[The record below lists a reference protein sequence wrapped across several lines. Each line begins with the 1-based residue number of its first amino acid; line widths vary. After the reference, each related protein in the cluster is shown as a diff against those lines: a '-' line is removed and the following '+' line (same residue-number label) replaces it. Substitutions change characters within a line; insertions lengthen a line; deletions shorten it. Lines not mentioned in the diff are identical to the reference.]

1 MVRVSLSDDEYI
13 FFENAGQD
21 HILFIETTNALIK
34 ALNLNVPFLS
44 PFEFILREVR
54 DPRDF
59 IQLNLQFH
67 LFLND
72 ALHSILASLPNPVI
86 FLPKMLPA
94 SDFNQLKM
102 VEYIMHK
109 DLDMVF
115 QQLEEDYNVSQ
126 AM

>member
-1 MVRVSLSDDEYI
+1 MVRVSLSDDENT

-44 PFEFILREVR
+44 PFEFILRETR

-59 IQLNLQFH
+59 TQINLQFH

-72 ALHSILASLPNPVI
+72 TLHSILASLPNPVI

-102 VEYIMHK
+102 VEYIIHR

-115 QQLEEDYNVSQ
+115 QKLEEDYNVSQ
-126 AM
+126 AV

>member
-1 MVRVSLSDDEYI
+1 MVRVSLNDDESS

-44 PFEFILREVR
+44 PFEFILRETR

-72 ALHSILASLPNPVI
+72 TLHSVLAFLPSPVI
-86 FLPKMLPA
+86 FLPKILPA

-102 VEYIMHK
+102 VEYVMHK

-126 AM
+126 VV

>member
-1 MVRVSLSDDEYI
+1 MVRVSLSDDENT

-44 PFEFILREVR
+44 PFEFILREIR

-72 ALHSILASLPNPVI
+72 TLHSILASLPNPVI

-94 SDFNQLKM
+94 NDFGQIKM
-102 VEYIMHK
+102 VEYIIHR

-115 QQLEEDYNVSQ
+115 QQLREEYDVNK